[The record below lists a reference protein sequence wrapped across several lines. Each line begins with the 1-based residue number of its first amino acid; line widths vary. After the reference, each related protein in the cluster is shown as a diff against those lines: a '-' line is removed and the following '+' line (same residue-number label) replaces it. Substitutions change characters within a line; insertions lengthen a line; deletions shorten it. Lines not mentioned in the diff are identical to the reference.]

1 MNSNFYKIEREA
13 HIDEIM
19 EQNPYKLIVL
29 IFSVESNFEIP
40 ALNNTFEINK
50 HIKHNL
56 NEDFD
61 SIFLFINLAK
71 YAIKTNKYSQYITKN
86 SLPYTSFH
94 FNTNLLA
101 RITSTEKDV
110 FISTYDKIKEQIK
123 EHIELVKKKKEENNL
138 GTNDDKNKNEETN
151 EVNELNKES
160 NSDKSKDMENLTS
173 HIRQQRKLEE
183 IEKLKQQYL
192 INELTKLKKA
202 KEIQEQMESSD

>member
-1 MNSNFYKIEREA
+1 MNSNFYKIERETY
-13 HIDEIM
+13 IDEIM
-19 EQNPYKLIVL
+19 EQNPFKLIVL
-29 IFSVESNFEIP
+29 MFSVESNFDIP
-40 ALNNTFEINK
+40 SLNNTFEINK

-56 NEDFD
+56 NNETD
-61 SIFLFINLAK
+61 SIFLFVNLGK

-86 SLPYTSFH
+86 SLPYTSFY

-101 RITSTEKDV
+101 RVTSTEKDV

-123 EHIELVKKKKEENNL
+123 EHIELIKKKKEEKSEDENQ
-138 GTNDDKNKNEETN
+138 N
-151 EVNELNKES
+151 EVENKES

-202 KEIQEQMESSD
+202 KEIQEQMENSE